1 MARGSFSIGK
11 ISGIKINIDYSWFF
25 IFLLVTW
32 SLAGSYF
39 PAAFPEWSIVQSVS
53 AGLVTSLLFF
63 ASVLAHELGHSI
75 TAQRHGIPVNSI
87 TLFIFGGLARISRE
101 PESSGV
107 EFKIAIAGPL
117 TSIALGIIFWALHF
131 LLPSPRFDGV
141 AEIAF
146 WLGMTNVILAVFNL
160 LPGFPLDGGRV
171 LRAIIWKLGKDPQKA
186 TKWVSNIG
194 RVIAY
199 LMIAVGIV
207 LFFTGY
213 ALNGLWLA
221 FIGWFLSSAASG
233 NSKQASLQRELQ
245 NFTVAELMNIN
256 YIKIPASI
264 SIEEIYNEYIR
275 QNKKSYLVV
284 TSGSETLGLVNM
296 HLLRNLDKKE
306 WSIKTAGE
314 VLTPLYSLRY
324 LTPEAD
330 LIAALRLFQQEQTDQ
345 LPVVRDGEIIGLLSY
360 DDLANFLNKKA

>member
-1 MARGSFSIGK
+1 MAKGSIGIGK

-32 SLAGSYF
+32 SLGGSYF
-39 PAAFPEWSIVQSVS
+39 PATFPHWSIVQSVS

-101 PESSGV
+101 PESSSV

-117 TSIALGIIFWALHF
+117 TSLALGIIFWALNI

-146 WLGMTNVILAVFNL
+146 WLGMTNIILAVFNL

-194 RVIAY
+194 RVISY
-199 LMIAVGIV
+199 LMIATGIV
-207 LFFTGY
+207 LFFMGY
-213 ALNGLWLA
+213 TLNGLWLA
-221 FIGWFLSSAASG
+221 FIGWFLNSAASG
-233 NSKQASLQRELQ
+233 SSRQISLQQELQ
-245 NFTVAELMNIN
+245 KYTAAELMNTN
-256 YIKIPASI
+256 YIKIPSSI
-264 SIEEIYNEYIR
+264 SIEDMYNEYISS
-275 QNKKSYLVV
+275 NKKSYLVV

-296 HLLRNLDKKE
+296 HLVRNLDKKQ
-306 WSIKTAGE
+306 WNIKTASE
-314 VLTPLYSLRY
+314 VMTPVSRLKY
-324 LTPEAD
+324 LSPEAD
-330 LIAALRLFQQEQTDQ
+330 LISALRLFQQERVDQ

>member
-1 MARGSFSIGK
+1 MAKGSISIGK
-11 ISGIKINIDYSWFF
+11 LSGIKINIDYSWFF

-39 PAAFPEWSIVQSVS
+39 PATFPEWSIVQSVS
-53 AGLVTSLLFF
+53 AGIITSLLFF

-117 TSIALGIIFWALHF
+117 TSMLLGVIFWALYF
-131 LLPSPRFDGV
+131 LLPSPRFDGM

-171 LRAIIWKLGKDPQKA
+171 LRAIIWKVGKDPQKA
-186 TKWVSNIG
+186 TRWVSNIG
-194 RVIAY
+194 RIIAY
-199 LMIAVGIV
+199 LMIASGIV
-207 LFFTGY
+207 LFFMGY
-213 ALNGLWLA
+213 TLNGLWLA
-221 FIGWFLSSAASG
+221 FIGWFLSSASSG
-233 NSKQASLQRELQ
+233 SSKQVSLQQELQ
-245 NFTVAELMNIN
+245 KFTVSELMNTN
-256 YIKIPASI
+256 YIKIPASV
-264 SIEEIYNEYIR
+264 SIEEMYNEYISR
-275 QNKKSYLVV
+275 NKKSYLVV
-284 TSGSETLGLVNM
+284 TSGNETLGLVNM

-306 WSIKTAGE
+306 WSIKTANE
-314 VLTPLYSLRY
+314 VMTPIARLRY
-324 LTPEAD
+324 LSPEAD
-330 LIAALRLFQQEQTDQ
+330 LIAALHLFQEERVDQ
-345 LPVVRDGEIIGLLSY
+345 LPVVRDSEIIGLISY

>member
-1 MARGSFSIGK
+1 MARGSISIGK
-11 ISGIKINIDYSWFF
+11 LSGIKINIDYSWFF

-39 PAAFPEWSIVQSVS
+39 PSAFPGWSIVQSIA
-53 AGLVTSLLFF
+53 AGLITSLLFF

-117 TSIALGIIFWALHF
+117 TSIALGIIFWALYF

-171 LRAIIWKLGKDPQKA
+171 LRAIIWKVGKDPQKA

-199 LMIAVGIV
+199 LMIASGIV
-207 LFFTGY
+207 LFFMGY
-213 ALNGLWLA
+213 TLNGLWLA

-233 NSKQASLQRELQ
+233 TSRQASLQQELQ
-245 NFTVAELMNIN
+245 KYTAAELMNTN
-256 YIKIPASI
+256 YVKVPAYI
-264 SIEEIYNEYIR
+264 SIEEMYSEYISR
-275 QNKKSYLVV
+275 NKKSYLVV

-296 HLLRNLDKKE
+296 HLLRNLDKKQ
-306 WSIKTAGE
+306 WSIKTANE
-314 VLTPLYSLRY
+314 VMTPIVQLRY
-324 LTPEAD
+324 LSPEAG
-330 LIAALRLFQQEQTDQ
+330 LIEALRLFQEERVDQ